1 MSHIFN
7 ILWAETL
14 LIVIMVYN
22 QHIIG
27 VSPSELP
34 NSMIINN
41 RNILNTNIKTCC
53 QTTKQLIKSDYIP
66 VDLPS
71 MKRDGMLK
79 QKPIKPIDPQNTMP
93 IIKSKVLE
101 VVGDKP
107 EQTIVLYPQ
116 RQEQTA
122 ELDNKTAVKELIGQ
136 SVSKEISKCQFDLT
150 NLSLCSNKQQTYL
163 FLYDDEYCKCGKT
176 KLDISGVTDV
186 ELYSDDADDVD
197 TDRDDTVTIEERFT
211 KERTIISKYPR
222 SITIRDNRDGKDEL
236 RSGYGGKCYFG
247 IRTNMCYSVHT
258 RPIST
263 KGRRR
268 GNGCRNEFVD
278 DTGYHNE
285 YKEINYEEYK
295 SFRVEST
302 KKFMDVPDMIEQVL
316 GPETSP
322 YSNKANCFWS
332 FAKNNRFF

>member
-1 MSHIFN
+1 MGH
-7 ILWAETL
+7 
-14 LIVIMVYN
+14 Y
-22 QHIIG
+22 QHMIE
-27 VSPSELP
+27 VSPSKLP
-34 NSMIINN
+34 NSMTINN
-41 RNILNTNIKTCC
+41 RNILNTDIKVCC
-53 QTTKQLIKSDYIP
+53 QTTNKLIKDDNIP

-71 MKRDGMLK
+71 MKRDGILK
-79 QKPIKPIDPQNTMP
+79 QKFIKPINSQNIMP
-93 IIKSKVLE
+93 VVKSKVLA

-107 EQTIVLYPQ
+107 EQTMPPYSQ
-116 RQEQTA
+116 KQEQIA
-122 ELDNKTAVKELIGQ
+122 ELENKIATKKTINQ
-136 SVSKEISKCQFDLT
+136 SMPKEISKCQFDLT
-150 NLSLCSNKQQTYL
+150 SLSLCSNKQQTYL

-295 SFRVEST
+295 SFRIEST
-302 KKFMDVPDMIEQVL
+302 KKFIDVPDMIEQVL